1 MRFATEPGKAGKGP
15 RDNFLQ
21 RICGMVAQIFF
32 IFDSA
37 SSKNISSRIRLYDRS
52 GSQGKRRSLH
62 AELFISEICRCG
74 LSLSVFQPYRYKQC
88 SSFRILKLLLPH
100 PSLPGSGR
108 SASPYYFVCFSCD
121 VGLLQQKTLA
131 SAIPIL

>member
-1 MRFATEPGKAGKGP
+1 MARRSQERQGKVQETTFFNGYVEWL
-15 RDNFLQ
+15 RRYFLLST
-21 RICGMVAQIFF
+21 ALLP
-32 IFDSA
+32 
-37 SSKNISSRIRLYDRS
+37 KNISSRIRAYDRS
-52 GSQGKRRSLH
+52 GSRGKRRSLH
-62 AELFISEICRCG
+62 AERFISEICRCG

-121 VGLLQQKTLA
+121 VGLLYQKTLA

>member
-1 MRFATEPGKAGKGP
+1 MRFAAEPGKAGKGP

-74 LSLSVFQPYRYKQC
+74 LSQSVFQPYRYKQC

-108 SASPYYFVCFSCD
+108 SASIYYFVCFSCD

>member
-1 MRFATEPGKAGKGP
+1 MAGKAGKGP

-32 IFDSA
+32 TFDSA
-37 SSKNISSRIRLYDRS
+37 SSKNISSRIRAYDRS

-62 AELFISEICRCG
+62 AERFISEICRCG
-74 LSLSVFQPYRYKQC
+74 LSLSV
-88 SSFRILKLLLPH
+88 FRILKLLLPH

-108 SASPYYFVCFSCD
+108 SASPYYLVCFSCD
-121 VGLLQQKTLA
+121 VGLL
-131 SAIPIL
+131 

>member
-1 MRFATEPGKAGKGP
+1 MARRSQERQEKVQETTFFNGYVEWL
-15 RDNFLQ
+15 R
-21 RICGMVAQIFF
+21 RYFF

-37 SSKNISSRIRLYDRS
+37 SSKNISSPIRLYDRS
-52 GSQGKRRSLH
+52 GSPGKRRSLH